1 MYEFQLRTLKN
12 FFFKNQVVL
21 TLHLDYV
28 KELFTKVAK
37 TASYTDN

>member
-1 MYEFQLRTLKN
+1 MYEFQLRTLK
-12 FFFKNQVVL
+12 KNQKKYQVVL

-37 TASYTDN
+37 TASYMDN